1 MMNFD
6 LKIEQ
11 TQKIVMTFEL
21 QQAISLLQ
29 FSSLELMDF
38 IQKEITDNP
47 VMEIQEKEENHSEG
61 EEEITKKEV
70 DLEADLNEKT
80 SFEWEDYFHDFQP
93 SFVRVGSE
101 IYAGGDA
108 RSPDFPCRDNN
119 LQEHLIFQLRISAA
133 NKGKTLIGEYLIG
146 NLDSNGYL
154 QGEISEHAHYLGIE
168 ESKVLEVLQ
177 LIQSFEPIG
186 SGARTLKECLLIQL
200 QACKCVPPFTEIIIR
215 EFLPKLAGGKC
226 REIAHSIGAEMKEL
240 QQAVD
245 FIRTLNPKP
254 GSSLG
259 GGEEVRY
266 LTPDVIVERVQGE
279 YVIMVNDNIPQLII
293 NPFYRDII
301 KHGKEENVSNF
312 IKKRMESAL
321 WLIRSIEQRCLTLYK
336 VTEQIVKIQR
346 PFLEKGIRSFKPLTL
361 KDVADEIGIHEST
374 VSRATTN
381 KYVQT
386 PRGLYPL
393 KFFFCGGLGGTTG
406 EVHSVLSIK
415 SYLKELV
422 EKEGSDSPYSDQQIT
437 ELLGKEGIKISRRA
451 VTKYRKEMD
460 IPSSFKRRR
469 H

>member
-11 TQKIVMTFEL
+11 TQKLVMTFEM

-29 FSSLELMDF
+29 FSSQELIDF

-47 VMEIQEKEENHSEG
+47 VMEIQEKEENHPEG
-61 EEEITKKEV
+61 EDEIINK
-70 DLEADLNEKT
+70 EADLHEKA
-80 SFEWEDYFHDFQP
+80 SFEWEDYFNDFQP
-93 SFVRVGSE
+93 SPIRDGTAA
-101 IYAGGDA
+101 YAGGDA
-108 RSPDFPCRDNN
+108 RSLDFPCRDNN

-133 NKGKTLIGEYLIG
+133 NKSITLIGEYLIG

-154 QGEISEHAHYLGIE
+154 QGEISEHAHFLGIE
-168 ESKVLEVLQ
+168 ESKVLKALQ

-200 QACKCVPPFTEIIIR
+200 KSSKCVPPFTEIIIR
-215 EFLPKLAGGKC
+215 EYLPELAGGKC
-226 REIAHSIGAEMKEL
+226 REIAHSIGAGMKEL

-279 YVIMVNDNIPQLII
+279 YVIIVNDNIPQLII
-293 NPFYRDII
+293 SPFYRDII

-312 IKKRMESAL
+312 IKKRLESAL
-321 WLIRSIEQRCLTLYK
+321 WLIRSIEQRRLTLYK
-336 VTEQIVKIQR
+336 VTEQIVKIQH

-361 KDVADEIGIHEST
+361 KDVADQVGIHEST

-386 PRGLYPL
+386 PRGIYPL
-393 KFFFCGGLGGTTG
+393 KFFFCGGIGGTGG
-406 EVHSVLSIK
+406 EVHSALSIK

-422 EKEGSDSPYSDQQIT
+422 EKESTASPCSDQQIA
-437 ELLGKEGIKISRRA
+437 ELLEKEGIRISRRA
-451 VTKYRKEMD
+451 VTKYRKELG